1 MFPPGSHAEG
11 AGGKWGEGN
20 MLRYLTAGESHGPS
34 LTTIVEGMPA
44 NLPLSPKD
52 IDVEL
57 SRRQMGY
64 GRGGRMKIEQ
74 DRVSITAG
82 VRHGVTLG
90 SPITLTITNRD
101 FTNWQETMGIEV
113 EVKVQDTRPPVTRPR
128 PGHADLAG
136 AIKYGHRDIRNVL
149 ERSSARETTARVAV
163 GAVCKRLL
171 REFGISVLSHVV
183 EIGGVRASRGDAT
196 PEQIQA
202 LAEASP
208 VRCVDREA
216 AEAMVARIDEARR
229 RKTTLG
235 GIFEII
241 VEGVPVGLGSYVQW
255 DRKLDGRLA
264 RALMSIQAIK
274 GVEVGLGFTVAGRFG
289 FEAHDEI
296 FYDPE
301 RQGPHGLKFY
311 RKTNYAGGLEG
322 GVTNGEPILL
332 RAAMKPLSTQYA
344 PLRSVDLETKE
355 PFEATVERS
364 DVCAVPAAGVIG
376 EGVVAFEVA
385 NALREKFGGDS
396 LEEMKRNFDTYA
408 RYVRE
413 R

>member
-1 MFPPGSHAEG
+1 
-11 AGGKWGEGN
+11 

>member
-1 MFPPGSHAEG
+1 
-11 AGGKWGEGN
+11 

-34 LTTIVEGMPA
+34 LTAILEGIPA
-44 NLPLSPKD
+44 RLSLSTKD
-52 IDVEL
+52 IDTEL

-74 DRVSITAG
+74 DRVLITAG
-82 VRHGVTLG
+82 VRHGLTLG
-90 SPITLTITNRD
+90 GPIALAITNRD
-101 FTNWQETMGIEV
+101 FANWQDTMAPEA
-113 EVKVQDTRPPVTRPR
+113 EARARDTRPPVTRPR
-128 PGHADLAG
+128 PGHADLPG
-136 AIKYGHRDIRNVL
+136 AIKYGHRDARNVL
-149 ERSSARETTARVAV
+149 ERASARETTARVAV

-183 EIGGVRASRGDAT
+183 EIGGVRARIDDLS
-196 PEQIQA
+196 PEQIGA

-216 AEAMVARIDEARR
+216 SEAMVARIDEARR

-235 GIFEII
+235 GIFEVI
-241 VEGVPVGLGSYVQW
+241 VEGAPVGLGSYTQW
-255 DRKLDGRLA
+255 DQKLDGRLA
-264 RALMSIQAIK
+264 RALMSVQAIK
-274 GVEVGLGFTVAGRFG
+274 GVEVGLGFEVARRFG

-296 FYDPE
+296 FYDPG
-301 RQGPHGLKFY
+301 RQTPHGLKFF

-322 GVTNGEPILL
+322 GMSNGEVILL

-376 EGVVAFEVA
+376 EAVVAFEVA
-385 NALREKFGGDS
+385 ATLREKFGGDS
-396 LEEMKRNFDTYA
+396 LEEMRRNFDAYLDV
-408 RYVRE
+408 VRDF
-413 R
+413 

>member
-1 MFPPGSHAEG
+1 
-11 AGGKWGEGN
+11 

-183 EIGGVRASRGDAT
+183 EIGGVRASRSDAT
-196 PEQIQA
+196 PEQIQV

>member
-1 MFPPGSHAEG
+1 
-11 AGGKWGEGN
+11 

-216 AEAMVARIDEARR
+216 AEAMVAKIDEARR

>member
-1 MFPPGSHAEG
+1 
-11 AGGKWGEGN
+11 

-34 LTTIVEGMPA
+34 LTAILEGIPA
-44 NLPLSPKD
+44 RLALSTKD
-52 IDVEL
+52 IDTEL

-74 DRVSITAG
+74 DRVVITAG
-82 VRHGVTLG
+82 VRHGLTLG
-90 SPITLTITNRD
+90 GPIALAITNRD
-101 FTNWQETMGIEV
+101 FANWQETMAPEA
-113 EVKVQDTRPPVTRPR
+113 EARARDTRPPVTRPR
-128 PGHADLAG
+128 PGHADLPG
-136 AIKYGHRDIRNVL
+136 AIKYGHRDARNVL
-149 ERSSARETTARVAV
+149 ERASARETTARVAV

-183 EIGGVRASRGDAT
+183 EIGGVRARIDDLS
-196 PEQIQA
+196 PEQIGA

-216 AEAMVARIDEARR
+216 SEAMVARIDEARR

-241 VEGVPVGLGSYVQW
+241 VEGTPVGLGSYIQW
-255 DRKLDGRLA
+255 DQKLDGRLA

-274 GVEVGLGFTVAGRFG
+274 GVEVGLGFEVARRFG
-289 FEAHDEI
+289 LEAHDEI
-296 FYDPE
+296 FYDSG
-301 RQGPHGLKFY
+301 RHAPHGLKFF

-322 GVTNGEPILL
+322 GMSNGEAIIL

-376 EGVVAFEVA
+376 EAVVAFEVA
-385 NALREKFGGDS
+385 ATLREKFGGDS
-396 LEEMKRNFDTYA
+396 LEEMRRNFDAYLNV
-408 RYVRE
+408 VRDF
-413 R
+413 

>member
-1 MFPPGSHAEG
+1 
-11 AGGKWGEGN
+11 

-44 NLPLSPKD
+44 NLPLSSKD

-74 DRVSITAG
+74 DQVSITAG

>member
-1 MFPPGSHAEG
+1 
-11 AGGKWGEGN
+11 

-34 LTTIVEGMPA
+34 LTAILEGIPA
-44 NLPLSPKD
+44 GLALSPKD

-57 SRRQMGY
+57 SRRQLGY

-74 DRVSITAG
+74 DRAVITGG
-82 VRHGVTLG
+82 VRHGYTLG
-90 SPITLTITNRD
+90 APLALTIANRD
-101 FTNWQETMGIEV
+101 FSNWQDTMAPDAEA
-113 EVKVQDTRPPVTRPR
+113 KARDTRPSVTRPR
-128 PGHADLAG
+128 PGHADLSG
-136 AIKYGHRDIRNVL
+136 AIKYGHRDVRNVL
-149 ERSSARETTARVAV
+149 ERASARETTARVAV

-183 EIGGVRASRGDAT
+183 QIGDVRARLGDLG

-208 VRCVDREA
+208 VRCADREA
-216 AEAMVARIDEARR
+216 SEAMVARIDEARR

-235 GIFEII
+235 GIFEVI
-241 VEGVPVGLGSYVQW
+241 VEGVPVGLGSYIQW
-255 DRKLDGRLA
+255 DQKLDGRLA

-274 GVEVGLGFTVAGRFG
+274 GVEVGLGFEVARRFG
-289 FEAHDEI
+289 YEAHDEI
-296 FYDPE
+296 FYDATQPG
-301 RQGPHGLKFY
+301 RHGMKFY

-322 GVTNGEPILL
+322 GMTNGEPILL

-376 EGVVAFEVA
+376 EAVVAFEVA
-385 NALREKFGGDS
+385 AALREKFGGDS
-396 LEEMKRNFDTYA
+396 LGEMKRNFDG
-408 RYVRE
+408 YVEAVRNF
-413 R
+413 

>member
-1 MFPPGSHAEG
+1 
-11 AGGKWGEGN
+11 
-20 MLRYLTAGESHGPS
+20 
-34 LTTIVEGMPA
+34 
-44 NLPLSPKD
+44 
-52 IDVEL
+52 

-74 DRVSITAG
+74 DRVVITAG
-82 VRHGVTLG
+82 VRHGLTLG
-90 SPITLTITNRD
+90 GPIALAIINRD
-101 FTNWQETMGIEV
+101 FANWQDTMAPDAEARAR
-113 EVKVQDTRPPVTRPR
+113 DTRPPVTRPR
-128 PGHADLAG
+128 PGHADLPG
-136 AIKYGHRDIRNVL
+136 AIKYGHRDARNVL
-149 ERSSARETTARVAV
+149 ERASARETTARVAV

-183 EIGGVRASRGDAT
+183 EIGGVRARIGDLS
-196 PEQIQA
+196 PEQIGA

-208 VRCVDREA
+208 VRCADREA
-216 AEAMVARIDEARR
+216 GEAMVARIDEARR

-235 GIFEII
+235 GIFEVI
-241 VEGVPVGLGSYVQW
+241 VEGTPVGLGSYIQW
-255 DRKLDGRLA
+255 DQKLDGRLA

-274 GVEVGLGFTVAGRFG
+274 GVEVGLGFEVARRFG

-296 FYDPE
+296 FYDPG
-301 RQGPHGLKFY
+301 RQAPHGLKFF

-322 GVTNGEPILL
+322 GMSNGEAILL

-376 EGVVAFEVA
+376 EAVVAFEVA
-385 NALREKFGGDS
+385 ATLREKFGGDS
-396 LEEMKRNFDTYA
+396 LEEMRRNFDAYLNG
-408 RYVRE
+408 VRDF
-413 R
+413 

>member
-1 MFPPGSHAEG
+1 
-11 AGGKWGEGN
+11 

-34 LTTIVEGMPA
+34 LTAILEGIPA
-44 NLPLSPKD
+44 RLALSTKD
-52 IDVEL
+52 IDTEL

-74 DRVSITAG
+74 DRVVITAG
-82 VRHGVTLG
+82 VRHGLTLG
-90 SPITLTITNRD
+90 GPIALAITNRD
-101 FTNWQETMGIEV
+101 FANWQETMAPEA
-113 EVKVQDTRPPVTRPR
+113 EARARDTRPPVTRPR
-128 PGHADLAG
+128 PGHADLPG
-136 AIKYGHRDIRNVL
+136 AIKYGHRDARNVL
-149 ERSSARETTARVAV
+149 ERASARETTARVAV

-183 EIGGVRASRGDAT
+183 EIGGVRAKIGDLS
-196 PEQIQA
+196 PEQIRA

-208 VRCVDREA
+208 VRCADREA
-216 AEAMVARIDEARR
+216 SDAMVARIDEARR

-235 GIFEII
+235 GIFEVI
-241 VEGVPVGLGSYVQW
+241 VEGAPVGLGSYTQW
-255 DRKLDGRLA
+255 DQKLDGRLA
-264 RALMSIQAIK
+264 RALMSVQAIK
-274 GVEVGLGFTVAGRFG
+274 GVEVGLGFEVARRFG

-296 FYDPE
+296 FYDPG
-301 RQGPHGLKFY
+301 RQTPHGLKFF

-322 GVTNGEPILL
+322 GMSNGEVILL

-376 EGVVAFEVA
+376 EAVVAFEVA
-385 NALREKFGGDS
+385 ATLREKFGGDS
-396 LEEMKRNFDTYA
+396 LEEMRRNFDAYLDV
-408 RYVRE
+408 VRDF
-413 R
+413 

>member
-1 MFPPGSHAEG
+1 
-11 AGGKWGEGN
+11 

-163 GAVCKRLL
+163 GAVCKCLL

-183 EIGGVRASRGDAT
+183 EIGGVPASRRDAT

-216 AEAMVARIDEARR
+216 AEEMVARIDEARR

>member
-1 MFPPGSHAEG
+1 
-11 AGGKWGEGN
+11 

-44 NLPLSPKD
+44 HLPLSPKD

>member
-1 MFPPGSHAEG
+1 
-11 AGGKWGEGN
+11 

-34 LTTIVEGMPA
+34 LTTILEGIPA
-44 NLPLSPKD
+44 HLPLSPKD
-52 IDVEL
+52 IDEEL

-74 DRVSITAG
+74 DRVQISAG
-82 VRHGVTLG
+82 VRHGLTMG
-90 SPITLTITNRD
+90 SPIALTIINRD
-101 FTNWQETMGIEV
+101 FENWKETMGLEA
-113 EVKVQDTRPPVTRPR
+113 EAKARDSRPPVTRPR

-149 ERSSARETTARVAV
+149 ERASARETTARVAV

-183 EIGGVRASRGDAT
+183 EIGGVRASIGDLS
-196 PEQIQA
+196 PEQVRA

-208 VRCVDREA
+208 VRCADPQA
-216 AEAMVARIDEARR
+216 SEAMVARIDEARR
-229 RKTTLG
+229 RRTTLG
-235 GIFEII
+235 GVFEVI
-241 VEGVPVGLGSYVQW
+241 VQGVPVGLGSYIQW
-255 DRKLDGRLA
+255 DQKLDGRLA
-264 RALMSIQAIK
+264 KALMSIQAIK
-274 GVEVGLGFTVAGRFG
+274 GVEVGLGFEVARRFG

-296 FYDPE
+296 FYDPHWK
-301 RQGPHGLKFY
+301 GPHGLKFY

-322 GVTNGEPILL
+322 GMTNGELILL

-355 PFEATVERS
+355 PFEASVERS
-364 DVCAVPAAGVIG
+364 DVCSVPAAGVIG
-376 EGVVAFEVA
+376 EAVAAFEVA
-385 NALREKFGGDS
+385 ASMREKFGGDS
-396 LEEMKRNFDTYA
+396 LEEMKRNFDAYVA
-408 RYVRE
+408 YVRE

>member
-1 MFPPGSHAEG
+1 
-11 AGGKWGEGN
+11 

-34 LTTIVEGMPA
+34 LTAILEGIPA
-44 NLPLSPKD
+44 RLPLSTKD
-52 IDVEL
+52 IDTEL

-74 DRVSITAG
+74 DRAIITAG
-82 VRHGVTLG
+82 VRHGLTLG
-90 SPITLTITNRD
+90 GPIALAITNRD
-101 FTNWQETMGIEV
+101 FANWQETMAPEA
-113 EVKVQDTRPPVTRPR
+113 EARARDTRPPVTRPR
-128 PGHADLAG
+128 PGHADLPG
-136 AIKYGHRDIRNVL
+136 AIKYGHRDARNVL
-149 ERSSARETTARVAV
+149 ERASARETTARVAV

-183 EIGGVRASRGDAT
+183 EIGGVRATIGDLS
-196 PEQIQA
+196 PEQIRA

-208 VRCVDREA
+208 VRCADREA
-216 AEAMVARIDEARR
+216 GDAMVARIDEARK

-235 GIFEII
+235 GIFEVI
-241 VEGVPVGLGSYVQW
+241 VEGVPVGLGNYIQW
-255 DRKLDGRLA
+255 DQKLDGRLA

-274 GVEVGLGFTVAGRFG
+274 GVEVGLGFEVARRFG

-296 FYDPE
+296 FYDPG
-301 RQGPHGLKFY
+301 RQAPHALKFF

-322 GVTNGEPILL
+322 GMSNGEAILV

-376 EGVVAFEVA
+376 EAVVAFEVA
-385 NALREKFGGDS
+385 VTLREKFGGDS
-396 LEEMKRNFDTYA
+396 LEEMRQNFDAYLNG
-408 RYVRE
+408 VRDF
-413 R
+413 

>member
-1 MFPPGSHAEG
+1 
-11 AGGKWGEGN
+11 
-20 MLRYLTAGESHGPS
+20 
-34 LTTIVEGMPA
+34 
-44 NLPLSPKD
+44 
-52 IDVEL
+52 
-57 SRRQMGY
+57 
-64 GRGGRMKIEQ
+64 MKIEQ

-171 REFGISVLSHVV
+171 REFGVSVLSHVV

>member
-1 MFPPGSHAEG
+1 
-11 AGGKWGEGN
+11 

-34 LTTIVEGMPA
+34 LTTILEGMPA

-52 IDVEL
+52 IDVDL

-64 GRGGRMKIEQ
+64 GRGGRMRIEQ
-74 DRVSITAG
+74 DRVLITAG

-90 SPITLTITNRD
+90 SPITLTIANRD
-101 FTNWQETMGIEV
+101 FANWQETMGIEG
-113 EVKVQDTRPPVTRPR
+113 EAKARDTRPTVTRPR

-136 AIKYGHRDIRNVL
+136 AIKYGQRDIRNVL

-163 GAVCKRLL
+163 GAVCKCLL
-171 REFGISVLSHVV
+171 REFDIAVLSHVV
-183 EIGGVRASRGDAT
+183 EIGGIRANIGDVS
-196 PEQIQA
+196 PEQIRA

-208 VRCVDREA
+208 VRCADREA
-216 AEAMVARIDEARR
+216 TEAMVAKIDEARR

-235 GIFEII
+235 GIFEVI
-241 VEGVPVGLGSYVQW
+241 VEGVPAGLGSYVQW

-264 RALMSIQAIK
+264 RALISIQAIK

-296 FYDPE
+296 FYDAD

-376 EGVVAFEVA
+376 EAVVAFEVA

-396 LEEMKRNFDTYA
+396 LGEMKRHFDAYT
-408 RYVRE
+408 RYVKE
-413 R
+413 L

>member
-1 MFPPGSHAEG
+1 
-11 AGGKWGEGN
+11 

-34 LTTIVEGMPA
+34 LTAILEGIPA
-44 NLPLSPKD
+44 RLPLSTKD
-52 IDVEL
+52 IDIEL

-74 DRVSITAG
+74 DRVVITAG
-82 VRHGVTLG
+82 VRHGLTLG
-90 SPITLTITNRD
+90 GPIALTITNRD
-101 FTNWQETMGIEV
+101 FANWQDTMAPEA
-113 EVKVQDTRPPVTRPR
+113 EARARDTRPPVTRPR
-128 PGHADLAG
+128 PGHADLPG
-136 AIKYGHRDIRNVL
+136 AIKYGHRDARNVL
-149 ERSSARETTARVAV
+149 ERASARETTARVAV

-171 REFGISVLSHVV
+171 REFGVSVLSHVV
-183 EIGGVRASRGDAT
+183 EIGGVRASIGDLS
-196 PEQIQA
+196 PERIGP

-208 VRCVDREA
+208 VRCADREA
-216 AEAMVARIDEARR
+216 SEAMVARIDEARK

-235 GIFEII
+235 GIFEVI
-241 VEGVPVGLGSYVQW
+241 VEGAPVGLGSYIQW
-255 DRKLDGRLA
+255 DHKLDGRLA

-274 GVEVGLGFTVAGRFG
+274 GVEVGLGFEVARRFG

-301 RQGPHGLKFY
+301 RRPPHGLKFF

-322 GVTNGEPILL
+322 GMSNGEAIVL

-376 EGVVAFEVA
+376 EAVVAFEVA
-385 NALREKFGGDS
+385 AALREKFGGDS
-396 LEEMKRNFDTYA
+396 LEEMRRNFEAYLNT
-408 RYVRE
+408 VRDF
-413 R
+413 

>member
-1 MFPPGSHAEG
+1 
-11 AGGKWGEGN
+11 

-34 LTTIVEGMPA
+34 LTTILEGIPA
-44 NLPLSPKD
+44 RLPLSPKD
-52 IDVEL
+52 IDAEL
-57 SRRQMGY
+57 ARRQMGY
-64 GRGGRMKIEQ
+64 GRGGRMKIEP
-74 DRVSITAG
+74 DRALITAG

-90 SPITLTITNRD
+90 SPIALTITNRD
-101 FTNWQETMGIEV
+101 FANWQETMGLEA
-113 EVKVQDTRPPVTRPR
+113 EVKARDTRPPMTRPR

-149 ERSSARETTARVAV
+149 ERASARETTARVAV
-163 GAVCKRLL
+163 GAICKCLL
-171 REFGISVLSHVV
+171 REFDISVLSHVV
-183 EIGGVRASRGDAT
+183 AIGTVRASVGDLS
-196 PEQIQA
+196 PEQVQA

-208 VRCVDREA
+208 VRCADREA
-216 AEAMVARIDEARR
+216 AEAMVACIDEARR
-229 RKTTLG
+229 RKTTVG
-235 GIFEII
+235 GIFEVI
-241 VEGVPVGLGSYVQW
+241 VEGVPVGLGSYIQW
-255 DRKLDGRLA
+255 DQKLDGRLA

-289 FEAHDEI
+289 SEAHDEI

-301 RQGPHGLKFY
+301 GPRPHGLKFY

-355 PFEATVERS
+355 PFEASVERS

-376 EGVVAFEVA
+376 EAVVAFEVA
-385 NALREKFGGDS
+385 AALREKFGGDS
-396 LEEMKRNFDTYA
+396 LEEIKQNFDAYS

-413 R
+413 L

>member
-1 MFPPGSHAEG
+1 
-11 AGGKWGEGN
+11 

-183 EIGGVRASRGDAT
+183 EIGGVRASRSDAT
-196 PEQIQA
+196 PEQIQV

-241 VEGVPVGLGSYVQW
+241 VEGIPVGLGSYVQW

>member
-1 MFPPGSHAEG
+1 
-11 AGGKWGEGN
+11 

-274 GVEVGLGFTVAGRFG
+274 GVEVGFGFTVAGRFG

>member
-1 MFPPGSHAEG
+1 
-11 AGGKWGEGN
+11 

-90 SPITLTITNRD
+90 SPITLIITNRD

-216 AEAMVARIDEARR
+216 AEAMVAKIDEARR

-274 GVEVGLGFTVAGRFG
+274 GVEVGFGFTVAGRFG